1 MGFPPYTVRACAFS
15 HEVYPLHTSGFYSAE
30 YDLWFA
36 NPTCYNLMRLK
47 NGDLDMKKN
56 PSLVST
62 LIEVRNKHYPPEVIE
77 RNRKKLTAKIHNN
90 YYTVVRQVHQ
100 RSDGKEQS
108 A

>member
-15 HEVYPLHTSGFYSAE
+15 HETYPLNTTGFYSAE
-30 YDLWFA
+30 YDQWFA

-47 NGDLDMKKN
+47 NGDLNIKKN
-56 PSLVST
+56 SDLVST

-77 RNRKKLTAKIHNN
+77 RNRKRLAEHIRNK

-100 RSDGKEQS
+100 RSDNKQPDM
-108 A
+108 

>member
-1 MGFPPYTVRACAFS
+1 MSFPPYTVRACAFS
-15 HEVYPLHTSGFYSAE
+15 HEVYSLNTCGFYSAE

-47 NGDLDMKKN
+47 NGDLNMKKN

-77 RNRKKLTAKIHNN
+77 RNRRKLTAKIRNN

>member
-15 HEVYPLHTSGFYSAE
+15 HQTYPLNTSGFYSVE
-30 YDLWFA
+30 YEQWFA

-56 PSLVST
+56 PDLVST
-62 LIEVRNKHYPPEVIE
+62 LIKIRNEHYFPELIE
-77 RNRKKLTAKIHNN
+77 RNRKKLAQHIRNN

-100 RSDGKEQS
+100 RTDNKDHDM
-108 A
+108 

>member
-30 YDLWFA
+30 YDLWFG

-100 RSDGKEQS
+100 RSDGNEKK
-108 A
+108 